1 MVIYIK
7 GEKRRIIF
15 ALVMLG
21 VIVFSSL
28 LGGTA
33 LGVLATVQPGGVSL
47 PIIMYHSVL
56 RDNARTGQYVVT
68 PSSLEQDMLYLKE
81 HGYTTVAVNDLIEYV
96 YNGAPLPE
104 KPVMLTFDDAYYNN
118 LTYLEPLLIE
128 YDMKAVISAVGSYT
142 QQYSQSGDKNP
153 NYAYLSWE
161 DLKEMSRRGYIEIQN
176 HSYDMHKNGDRKG
189 AGRKQGESLEVYSQ
203 ALSDDVMRMNKNLQ
217 ENCGITA
224 LCFTYPFGRIS
235 RESEDI
241 LKDLGFKATLSCY
254 ERINYITRGNP
265 ECLFQ
270 LGRYNRHGALST
282 EEFMKKAGI

>member
-1 MVIYIK
+1 M
-7 GEKRRIIF
+7 F
-15 ALVMLG
+15 ALIMLG
-21 VIVFSSL
+21 VIIFCSL

-33 LGVLATVQPGGVSL
+33 LGVFAPAQPEGVSL

-81 HGYTTVAVNDLIEYV
+81 HGYTTVVVNDLIEYV

-142 QQYSQSGDKNP
+142 QQYSQSGDKSP
-153 NYAYLSWE
+153 SYAYLSWQ
-161 DLKEMSRRGYIEIQN
+161 DLKEISQRGYIEIQN
-176 HSYDMHKNGDRKG
+176 HSYDMHKNGERKG
-189 AGRKQGESLEVYSQ
+189 AGRKRGESLEVYSQ
-203 ALSDDVMRMNKNLQ
+203 ALSDDVMRMDKNLK

-224 LCFTYPFGRIS
+224 LCFTYPFGKIS
-235 RESEDI
+235 QESEDI
-241 LKDLGFKATLSCY
+241 LKDLGWKATLSCY
-254 ERINYITRGNP
+254 ERMNYITREP